1 MLVRSYPRGAVLED
15 YLYRHLLELLS
26 LYVKMT
32 SITESIRNAIQQNE
46 DLSHLD
52 IIEFFHQRIVSPA
65 SLISF
70 LERSNEQGE

>member
-1 MLVRSYPRGAVLED
+1 
-15 YLYRHLLELLS
+15 
-26 LYVKMT
+26 MT